1 MEDLLKYSQSEV
13 EAREVIGYWCERRDK
28 NPHGRNTRRDQD
40 LPFRILTPLIIP
52 VHRDSLGPGKED
64 G

>member
-1 MEDLLKYSQSEV
+1 MTSEENGLLVRK
-13 EAREVIGYWCERRDK
+13 GDK
-28 NPHGRNTRRDQD
+28 NPHGRNTRSDQD
-40 LPFRILTPLIIP
+40 LPFRILTTLIIP